1 MATSVKPRFET
12 ASMNFPEIL
21 SHTATLACK
30 IKASGFQPDF
40 LVGLARGGW
49 IPTRLLS
56 DALSVREILSIG
68 MRYTDASRTS
78 LVAYSL
84 PAPMPTGK
92 RLLLIE
98 DCRESG
104 RSLLEARRILESA
117 GNQVRTACLFITD
130 GTPLEPDYFLARL
143 PAPPRFP
150 WE

>member
-1 MATSVKPRFET
+1 
-12 ASMNFPEIL
+12 MNFPEIL
-21 SHTATLACK
+21 THTATLART
-30 IKASGFQPDF
+30 IKASDFQPDF

-49 IPTRLLS
+49 IPTRLRS

-84 PAPMPTGK
+84 PAPMPSGK

-98 DCRESG
+98 DCLESG

-130 GTPLEPDYFLARL
+130 GTPLEPDYFLDRL
-143 PAPPRFP
+143 PVPPRFP

>member
-1 MATSVKPRFET
+1 
-12 ASMNFPEIL
+12 MNFPEIL
-21 SHTATLACK
+21 THTATLART
-30 IKASGFQPDF
+30 IKASGFQPNF

-98 DCRESG
+98 DCLESG
-104 RSLLEARRILESA
+104 KSLQEAKRILESA
-117 GNQVRTACLFITD
+117 DNEVRTASLFITD
-130 GTPLEPDYFLARL
+130 GTQTEPDFFLARL
-143 PAPPRFP
+143 PVPPRFP

>member
-1 MATSVKPRFET
+1 
-12 ASMNFPEIL
+12 MNFPEIL
-21 SHTATLACK
+21 THTATLARK
-30 IKASGFQPDF
+30 ITASGFQPDF

-56 DALSVREILSIG
+56 DALDVREILSIG

-84 PAPMPTGK
+84 PAPLPTGK

-98 DCRESG
+98 DCLESG
-104 RSLLEARRILESA
+104 KSLREARRILESA
-117 GNQVRTACLFITD
+117 GNEVRTACLFITD
-130 GTPLEPDYFLARL
+130 ETPMEPDYFLARL